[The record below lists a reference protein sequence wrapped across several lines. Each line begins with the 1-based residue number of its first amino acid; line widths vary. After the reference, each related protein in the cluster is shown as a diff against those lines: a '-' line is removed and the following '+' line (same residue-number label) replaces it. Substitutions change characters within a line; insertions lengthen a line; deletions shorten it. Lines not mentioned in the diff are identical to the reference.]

1 VDPLLP
7 TFFLMVFMAV
17 FLLIRATAGGM
28 FGASREARLD
38 LERTLRKSRESEDAG
53 PELLRRPHLERLTPF
68 EKRLE
73 ARVELRPIRRLVE
86 QAGVKIPAYRV
97 ILQAA
102 LLALMAVAIVAA
114 TVPRWWVF
122 LLALSIAAALPVLR
136 LFWLR
141 SRRISKIES
150 QLADAIDMVKRSLRA
165 GNPFVATF
173 RMVAEN
179 MDEPIAEEFALTAA
193 DLSYGNDPRRALL
206 AMLERVP
213 SVALN
218 GFVMAILV
226 QRETGGNLAETLDLI
241 SGVIRQRFRFE
252 RRLRTLTAEGRM
264 SAWIL
269 IAVPFVLGGILHTT
283 SPDYLASLI
292 KDPRGPT
299 MLAGGG
305 VLMLIGVLWIRRIAR
320 VVI

>member
-1 VDPLLP
+1 MDPLLP

-269 IAVPFVLGGILHTT
+269 IAVPFVLGGILNTT

>member
-1 VDPLLP
+1 MDPLLP

-102 LLALMAVAIVAA
+102 LLAFTAVAIVAA

-218 GFVMAILV
+218 GFVTAILV

>member
-1 VDPLLP
+1 MDPLLP

-102 LLALMAVAIVAA
+102 LLAFTAVAIVAA

-218 GFVMAILV
+218 GFVTAILV

-269 IAVPFVLGGILHTT
+269 IAVPFVLGGILHAT

-292 KDPRGPT
+292 KDPRGPP